1 MLVGDQSQQLYAFR
15 GADSVR
21 IFELMNDVDTTT
33 YNLNR
38 NYRNGSKIIQFAERI
53 IAKNGK
59 QYETHSICMRQTPG
73 RIVERQWT
81 VSELVNALN
90 VAFELGI
97 DTSNI
102 INCFLQAENPIAL
115 LKGNKLLS
123 DYGLRNGTVIN
134 FTE

>member
-1 MLVGDQSQQLYAFR
+1 MENKAVMIFR
-15 GADSVR
+15 IHKRKEEYDLEIPLDISA
-21 IFELMNDVDTTT
+21 N
-33 YNLNR
+33 
-38 NYRNGSKIIQFAERI
+38 
-53 IAKNGK
+53 
-59 QYETHSICMRQTPG
+59 
-73 RIVERQWT
+73 
-81 VSELVNALN
+81 ELVNALN

-102 INCFLQAENPIAL
+102 INCFLQAENPSAL